1 MTNLLFRLESAIDNN
16 NSLWAINCFY
26 IFKCF
31 IKGLLLIGV
40 ARVKQADENITS
52 DKFKQQEENIEV
64 IKNVLKED
72 KARNRD
78 LLDSIQRLET
88 YTNATKNTKRN
99 EKEIRFE
106 KSKQMELD
114 SKPKEQEP

>member
-1 MTNLLFRLESAIDNN
+1 M
-16 NSLWAINCFY
+16 
-26 IFKCF
+26 
-31 IKGLLLIGV
+31 
-40 ARVKQADENITS
+40 
-52 DKFKQQEENIEV
+52 
-64 IKNVLKED
+64 LKED

-114 SKPKEQEP
+114 SKPKEQEPEPQVEIVVNNATMNLKTMREMKYEFTQLSNLSVDYISEKDALEAIYARIF

>member
-1 MTNLLFRLESAIDNN
+1 M
-16 NSLWAINCFY
+16 
-26 IFKCF
+26 
-31 IKGLLLIGV
+31 

-78 LLDSIQRLET
+78 LLDSIQRLEA

-99 EKEIRFE
+99 
-106 KSKQMELD
+106 
-114 SKPKEQEP
+114 